1 MAVRIFA
8 AVILLS
14 IIALA
19 YTSFGAT
26 VSLTG
31 LCTYSSVSSN
41 TVNVSF
47 SLQNSGD
54 FPATGVSLIPKGLG
68 PLASANISAYS
79 IGSIYPNATR
89 GATFNL
95 SNLPMPGSYIL
106 EVIVSYFQ
114 GSSNF
119 FAAFPCRFN
128 YDSGNLTDYL
138 APISAGYSRG
148 KLNIGLF
155 NIGSKPINTTINII
169 APPQVRYSPQNRTAT
184 IDPQSNY
191 NTSFNVSVGK
201 LSGLAN
207 ASLGV
212 SMVAGYVYDGK
223 YYSTLENLYLSS
235 SSSTTTSIS
244 SSLLIVGAFVA
255 VFVILIGLIIFS
267 VMRKRKRSRQ
277 GQ

>member
-1 MAVRIFA
+1 MLV
-8 AVILLS
+8 
-14 IIALA
+14 IALA
-19 YTSFGAT
+19 HVSFGAT

-31 LCTYSSVSSN
+31 LCSYS
-41 TVNVSF
+41 NVSANTINVTF

-68 PLASANISAYS
+68 PLASTNISANN
-79 IGSIYPNATR
+79 IGSIYPNVTK
-89 GATFNL
+89 GATFSL

-106 EVIVSYFQ
+106 EFVVSYFQ

-138 APISAGYSRG
+138 APISANYSSGRL
-148 KLNIGLF
+148 KLGLF

-169 APPQVRYSPQNRTAT
+169 APPEVRYSPKNRSA
-184 IDPQSNY
+184 IINPQSEY
-191 NTSFNVSVGK
+191 NTSFNVSISK

-207 ASLGV
+207 ATLGV
-212 SMVAGYVYDGK
+212 SMVAGYAYDGK

-235 SSSTTTSIS
+235 SSSTATSIPS
-244 SSLLIVGAFVA
+244 GLLIAGAFIA

-267 VMRKRKRSRQ
+267 VLRKSKRPGQ

>member
-1 MAVRIFA
+1 MVVRIFVA
-8 AVILLS
+8 IILLS

>member
-1 MAVRIFA
+1 MRIFA
-8 AVILLS
+8 AIILLS

>member
-1 MAVRIFA
+1 MRIFA
-8 AVILLS
+8 AIILLS

-138 APISAGYSRG
+138 APISAGYSDG

-184 IDPQSNY
+184 IDPQSDY

>member
-1 MAVRIFA
+1 MRIFA

-138 APISAGYSRG
+138 APISAGYSDG

>member
-1 MAVRIFA
+1 MRIFVA
-8 AVILLS
+8 IILLS

-184 IDPQSNY
+184 IDPQSDY

>member
-1 MAVRIFA
+1 M
-8 AVILLS
+8 
-14 IIALA
+14 
-19 YTSFGAT
+19 
-26 VSLTG
+26 SLTG

-79 IGSIYPNATR
+79 IGSIYPNATK

>member
-1 MAVRIFA
+1 MRIFVA
-8 AVILLS
+8 IILLS

-138 APISAGYSRG
+138 APISAGYSDG

>member
-1 MAVRIFA
+1 MRIFVA
-8 AVILLS
+8 IILLS

-79 IGSIYPNATR
+79 IGSIYPNATK

>member
-1 MAVRIFA
+1 MRIFA
-8 AVILLS
+8 AIMLLS

-138 APISAGYSRG
+138 APISAGYSDG

-184 IDPQSNY
+184 IDPQSDY

>member
-1 MAVRIFA
+1 MRIFA
-8 AVILLS
+8 AIILLS

-184 IDPQSNY
+184 IDPQSDY

>member
-1 MAVRIFA
+1 MRIFA
-8 AVILLS
+8 AIMLLS

-184 IDPQSNY
+184 IDPQSDY

>member
-1 MAVRIFA
+1 MRIFA
-8 AVILLS
+8 AVLVLS
-14 IIALA
+14 MMALA
-19 YTSFGAT
+19 YVSFGAT

-31 LCTYSSVSSN
+31 LCSYSSVSAN
-41 TVNVSF
+41 TVNVTF

-54 FPATGVSLIPKGLG
+54 FPATSVSFIPKGLG
-68 PLASANISAYS
+68 PLASANISSYD
-79 IGSIYPNATR
+79 IGSIYPNVTK
-89 GATFNL
+89 GATFSL
-95 SNLPMPGSYIL
+95 SNLPMPGSYIIG
-106 EVIVSYFQ
+106 VIVSYFQ

-138 APISAGYSRG
+138 APISAGYSSG
-148 KLNIGLF
+148 ELKLGLF

-184 IDPQSNY
+184 IDPQSEY

-267 VMRKRKRSRQ
+267 VMRKRKSSRQ

>member
-8 AVILLS
+8 AIILLS

-138 APISAGYSRG
+138 APISAGYSDG

-169 APPQVRYSPQNRTAT
+169 APPQVRYSPPNRTAT
-184 IDPQSNY
+184 IDPQSDY

>member
-1 MAVRIFA
+1 MRIFA
-8 AVILLS
+8 AIMLLS

-79 IGSIYPNATR
+79 IGSIYPNATK

>member
-1 MAVRIFA
+1 MVVRIFA
-8 AVILLS
+8 AIILLS

-138 APISAGYSRG
+138 APISAGYSDG

>member
-1 MAVRIFA
+1 MRIFVA
-8 AVILLS
+8 IILLS

>member
-1 MAVRIFA
+1 MRIFA
-8 AVILLS
+8 AIMLLS

>member
-1 MAVRIFA
+1 MRIFA

-184 IDPQSNY
+184 IDPQSDY